1 MNYSQLQRW
10 AGVSG
15 ATFAL
20 LTALA
25 CSSPTNGTTTG
36 PDGGSGSSDTS
47 ASQKSCNH
55 GSASGAN
62 GVDYHADFKVQY
74 NAQDYNGSLVQVST
88 GGLAL
93 GGTSD
98 AAFVIKNVA
107 SSATAAEL
115 RISSVEMTYT
125 APGTADDGTPA
136 FECLVDVGDGKPV
149 PCGSA
154 NFGLIIPPGFE
165 CASGG
170 TDAHNQVTILARF
183 HKPKDSVPRD
193 AIITVNYLTD
203 YKNHAGKATIAVEAK
218 GGPPKILITPTKLDF
233 ASVKIGESASQ
244 SATINNVG
252 QDDLVINSIDF
263 ALNQPKVFQL
273 TVGDK
278 TYKSGATATIDPP
291 LTIKQGLGQKV
302 SVQFTAVDAAPKVS
316 QFVVHSND
324 PNTDLTAA
332 TVALTANQTVPCLLV
347 TPYPTVDLGYV
358 QIGTTGT
365 KLVKLSSCGTSPVEI
380 TGLTL
385 AGDSTDVFGLDSS
398 SIASLGGNPVSPSN
412 TLVIQPNDPGV
423 SLKVNCTPPSLNL
436 DPSGQ
441 PLPFEASLTVADNTL
456 VQNKNLKI
464 LCRGSTDSC
473 PTAVIDLL
481 DGEEIIPQS
490 QCHMSGESS
499 TAATANGTIKSYKWT
514 VLSQPAGAVGYGFFP
529 NDHAS
534 KVTFGVPTN
543 KADGTSPVQINVAG
557 KYDFKLTVTD
567 DKGNVSCS
575 PAYAEVTVVPDQAI
589 HVQLTWDTPN
599 DTDKN
604 DTGMDA
610 GSDLDMHVVHP
621 NAYLSQLCVDPPKMC
636 GNKACACLPDL
647 DQDGAADPW
656 FNTPFDC
663 YWNNPVPKWGS
674 LNLNDDDGTLD
685 LDDTDGWGPE
695 NFSIKSP
702 ENSTKYGV
710 GVHYWDDHG
719 FGDSTAT
726 AIIYVLGV
734 AKGTFVQKM
743 TQCDMWWVTQID
755 WPSGDFVDFPGAKF
769 VAPSVGKITPKYWA
783 GFSGGLGAPCFKGM
797 K

>member
-1 MNYSQLQRW
+1 MSDASAAALRRRFLAPLAFELDEFQRKALDQLDEGANVLVSAPTG
-10 AGVSG
+10 AGKTLVAGYAIAKALEAGTKAFYTTPLKALSNQKFTELMVEHG
-15 ATFAL
+15 SLNVGL
-20 LTALA
+20 LT
-25 CSSPTNGTTTG
+25 G
-36 PDGGSGSSDTS
+36 DS
-47 ASQKSCNH
+47 A
-55 GSASGAN
+55 
-62 GVDYHADFKVQY
+62 
-74 NAQDYNGSLVQVST
+74 
-88 GGLAL
+88 
-93 GGTSD
+93 
-98 AAFVIKNVA
+98 IR
-107 SSATAAEL
+107 ATAPIVVMTTEVL
-115 RISSVEMTYT
+115 RNM
-125 APGTADDGTPA
+125 
-136 FECLVDVGDGKPV
+136 L
-149 PCGSA
+149 
-154 NFGLIIPPGFE
+154 
-165 CASGG
+165 
-170 TDAHNQVTILARF
+170 
-183 HKPKDSVPRD
+183 
-193 AIITVNYLTD
+193 LT
-203 YKNHAGKATIAVEAK
+203 
-218 GGPPKILITPTKLDF
+218 
-233 ASVKIGESASQ
+233 
-244 SATINNVG
+244 
-252 QDDLVINSIDF
+252 NS
-263 ALNQPKVFQL
+263 
-273 TVGDK
+273 
-278 TYKSGATATIDPP
+278 P
-291 LTIKQGLGQKV
+291 LLEGLGCVVLDEVHFIQDPYRGGV
-302 SVQFTAVDAAPKVS
+302 WEEVLIMTPPEIQFCCLS
-316 QFVVHSND
+316 
-324 PNTDLTAA
+324 A
-332 TVALTANQTVPCLLV
+332 TVANASVLGDWIESVRGPTSVIVERTRPIILRNHVALT
-347 TPYPTVDLGYV
+347 
-358 QIGTTGT
+358 
-365 KLVKLSSCGTSPVEI
+365 KR
-380 TGLTL
+380 
-385 AGDSTDVFGLDSS
+385 
-398 SIASLGGNPVSPSN
+398 GGHGPQ
-412 TLVIQPNDPGV
+412 L
-423 SLKVNCTPPSLNL
+423 
-436 DPSGQ
+436 
-441 PLPFEASLTVADNTL
+441 
-456 VQNKNLKI
+456 
-464 LCRGSTDSC
+464 
-473 PTAVIDLL
+473 IDLL